1 MAETQRQRAAE
12 RDEGEGEGR
21 REERWR
27 KGREEILRRGEEGKM
42 EGVEKRKGGGS
53 ESVLWP
59 QSIGGVCVCVLCV
72 LVCVL
77 CACVCLLYVLRCVC
91 CVLVCVQ
98 VHTYLCVSVCGG
110 QDFPLPPRML
120 SIIRALVI

>member
-1 MAETQRQRAAE
+1 M
-12 RDEGEGEGR
+12 
-21 REERWR
+21 
-27 KGREEILRRGEEGKM
+27 
-42 EGVEKRKGGGS
+42 EKRKRGDFEEGRGREDGRSGEEKGGRKWICAVAT
-53 ESVLWP
+53 EHRRC
-59 QSIGGVCVCVLCV
+59 VCVCVCVCVVCFRVLCV